1 MAQNNRTV
9 TATTPLGKDQLIF
22 YGMTGTEKI
31 GRLFEFEVELIR
43 EIKLGSV
50 KADQLLGK
58 GLTVKLELKSGDRFF
73 NGEIVQFKHTGFRGD
88 YIYYRA
94 TVKPWLWYLSLNANS
109 RIFQDKSVVDVIK
122 AVLAEY
128 AFADVKYKIEG
139 SYESLDYCVQYRES
153 DFDFISRLMEHDGIF
168 YYFEHQNNKHTLV
181 ITDSNNDWQSISG
194 YQTIPFFPPG
204 NIGVRERDHIHEWL
218 SQSQVTAGKYE
229 LNDFDFETPSTDL
242 TSKKHNLKGFSNN
255 SQEVYDFPGKYT
267 KASVG
272 TKLTEKR
279 LEETQMAYSLK
290 QGQGNAAGVIP
301 GMKFKL
307 TDYYFA
313 EENTEHVIV
322 SASYTIMGDALASGM
337 GGGGEIFQCQ
347 FTAIDASQVY
357 RSQRITPKPVI
368 AGSQTAI
375 VVGKSGEEIWT
386 DKYGRVKVQ
395 FHWDRDG
402 QSDEKSSCW
411 VRVSQPM
418 AGKKWGWISLPRIGQ
433 EVVVSFLEGDPD
445 QPLIT
450 GRVYNG
456 EQMPPYDLPANQTQS
471 GIKTRSSKEGSAENF
486 NELRFEDKKDSE
498 EIYIHAEKDFNCV
511 IENNETRKIGLDK
524 KDKGDQTIEI
534 QNHRTV
540 TLNEGTDTLTVKMG
554 DRKAQID
561 QGDDS
566 TQVKAG
572 DHSVKVDVGK
582 STIEAMTSIELKVGG
597 NSIKIE
603 QSGITIKGMMV
614 TIQGD
619 TKLDAKSPMTTV
631 NGDGMLTLKGG
642 IIMIN

>member
-1 MAQNNRTV
+1 M
-9 TATTPLGKDQLIF
+9 
-22 YGMTGTEKI
+22 
-31 GRLFEFEVELIR
+31 
-43 EIKLGSV
+43 
-50 KADQLLGK
+50 
-58 GLTVKLELKSGDRFF
+58 
-73 NGEIVQFKHTGFRGD
+73 
-88 YIYYRA
+88 
-94 TVKPWLWYLSLNANS
+94 
-109 RIFQDKSVVDVIK
+109 
-122 AVLAEY
+122 
-128 AFADVKYKIEG
+128 
-139 SYESLDYCVQYRES
+139 
-153 DFDFISRLMEHDGIF
+153 
-168 YYFEHQNNKHTLV
+168 
-181 ITDSNNDWQSISG
+181 
-194 YQTIPFFPPG
+194 
-204 NIGVRERDHIHEWL
+204 
-218 SQSQVTAGKYE
+218 
-229 LNDFDFETPSTDL
+229 
-242 TSKKHNLKGFSNN
+242 
-255 SQEVYDFPGKYT
+255 
-267 KASVG
+267 
-272 TKLTEKR
+272 
-279 LEETQMAYSLK
+279 
-290 QGQGNAAGVIP
+290 
-301 GMKFKL
+301 
-307 TDYYFA
+307 
-313 EENTEHVIV
+313 
-322 SASYTIMGDALASGM
+322 
-337 GGGGEIFQCQ
+337 
-347 FTAIDASQVY
+347 
-357 RSQRITPKPVI
+357 
-368 AGSQTAI
+368 
-375 VVGKSGEEIWT
+375 
-386 DKYGRVKVQ
+386 
-395 FHWDRDG
+395 
-402 QSDEKSSCW
+402 
-411 VRVSQPM
+411 
-418 AGKKWGWISLPRIGQ
+418 GQ

-456 EQMPPYDLPANQTQS
+456 EQMPPYDLPTNQTQS

-614 TIQGD
+614 TVQGD